1 MRVVIVGNGIAGINV
16 AQALRNASPQGD
28 FEIEVF
34 ASEPHPF
41 YSRIRLPEVLA
52 GACGPEVITFY
63 KNEWYEKK
71 NISVMVASPVV
82 QIDPDGKRVSF
93 EGGATVPYD
102 YLVLATGA
110 SANRPPIPGSKLS
123 GVHTLRTLEDVA
135 CIRASVA
142 SHPETASVIGGGL
155 LGLEAARAL
164 KEAGART
171 VRVFEISPRLLP
183 RQLDETGADLLAD
196 RFRAM
201 GIEVVCGAETAE
213 LLPAEGDGTRAGFI
227 KLKDSRLFPS
237 DTTILS
243 MGVRPNVDLANAA
256 GLTVNRGIVVDSSM
270 MTSVPNIYAVG
281 DCAEFCGIVWGI
293 VPAALEQ
300 APVAARAILAAA
312 SLIPASDAT
321 PYVQTVPKT
330 ALKVADIELLSIGK
344 AVLTPEESVSSAYE
358 TLARVSPG
366 ESYEKFVMAR
376 SGDSA
381 EAENLTL
388 VGAIIYGKKQ
398 HQAPVQKLMGKPV
411 TRKEIM
417 ALLDE

>member
-213 LLPAEGDGTRAGFI
+213 LLPAEGNGTRAGFI
-227 KLKDSRLFPS
+227 KLKDSRFFPS

-270 MTSVPNIYAVG
+270 RTSAPDIYAVG

-358 TLARVSPG
+358 TLSRVSPG

-381 EAENLTL
+381 GGEALTL

>member
-16 AQALRNASPQGD
+16 AQALRSASPQGE
-28 FEIEVF
+28 FEIAVY

-41 YSRIRLPEVLA
+41 YSRIRLPEVLS

-71 NISVMVASPVV
+71 NISVMVGRPVV
-82 QIDPDGKRVSF
+82 RIDSAGKRVTLVD
-93 EGGATVPYD
+93 GTAVPYD

-110 SANRPPIPGSKLS
+110 SANHPPIPGSKLA
-123 GVHTLRTLEDVA
+123 GVHTLRTLENVA

-164 KEAGART
+164 KEAGAKT
-171 VRVFEISPRLLP
+171 VRVFELSPRLLP
-183 RQLDETGADLLAD
+183 RQLDATGGDLLTD

-213 LLPAEGDGTRAGFI
+213 LLPAEDDGSRAGFI

-237 DTTILS
+237 DTTIFS
-243 MGVRPNVDLANAA
+243 MGVRPNVELAVSA

-270 MTSVPNIYAVG
+270 LTSDPFIYAVG
-281 DCAEFCGIVWGI
+281 DCAEFCGVVWGI

-300 APVAARAILAAA
+300 APVAARAILAKS

-330 ALKVADIELLSIGK
+330 ALKVADIDLLSIGK

-358 TLARVSPG
+358 TLSRISPG
-366 ESYEKFVMAR
+366 ERYEKFILAR

-381 EAENLTL
+381 EGEGLTL

-398 HQAPVQKLMGKPV
+398 HQVPVQKLMGKPV
-411 TRKEIM
+411 TRKEIT